1 MLSLLGQEFGS
12 RSFLYRV
19 FVAIAILV
27 VVLAVSIIWDK
38 MVYTI
43 PVLAVCLFLAAGLK
57 GIGRDTTTQH
67 LDEAAGKPDT
77 DTELDVTEG

>member
-19 FVAIAILV
+19 IVAIAILV
-27 VVLAVSIIWDK
+27 VVLAVSVIWEK

-57 GIGRDTTTQH
+57 GIGRETTIQQ
-67 LDEAAGKPDT
+67 LDETAGKPDT
-77 DTELDVTEG
+77 DTDLDVSEV